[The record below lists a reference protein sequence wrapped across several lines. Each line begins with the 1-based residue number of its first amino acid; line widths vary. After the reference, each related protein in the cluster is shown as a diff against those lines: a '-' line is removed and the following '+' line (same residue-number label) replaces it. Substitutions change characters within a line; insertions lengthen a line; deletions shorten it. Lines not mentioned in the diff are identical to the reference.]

1 MTYIIVRTI
10 SVLVT
15 SYITKVGVPM
25 VLAWSTGL
33 TAFVVAVVL
42 AVINNTIK
50 PIISTLAFP
59 ITVLTLGLFSLVI
72 NGAMV
77 LLADAIVP
85 GFSIP
90 SFGMAIVFAVIM
102 SLVNWVLHAIDQ

>member
-1 MTYIIVRTI
+1 MTYLLIRTI
-10 SVLVT
+10 SVLIT

-25 VLAWSTGL
+25 VFSLNTGL

-42 AVINNTIK
+42 AIINNTIK
-50 PIISTLAFP
+50 PIISIFALP

-72 NGAMV
+72 NGAMIA
-77 LLADAIVP
+77 LAALIVP

-90 SFGMAIVFAVIM
+90 SFMMAIVFSVVL
-102 SLVNWVLHAIDQ
+102 SLVNWVLHIFE